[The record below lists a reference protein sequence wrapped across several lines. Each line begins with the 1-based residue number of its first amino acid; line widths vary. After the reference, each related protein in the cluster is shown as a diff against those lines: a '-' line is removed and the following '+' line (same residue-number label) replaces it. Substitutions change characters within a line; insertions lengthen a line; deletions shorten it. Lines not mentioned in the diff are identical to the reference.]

1 VHRQR
6 WLESQR
12 HEEPMN
18 RKEEIVKFILNEKTL
33 VSVDLIAKAVSS
45 SPKTVRNE
53 LDLIEPILHDHHLVM
68 VKKPGQGIT
77 IEGDPYD
84 KQQLLSTF
92 KTRRDSDYLTPLERQ
107 RSILSKLFAENR
119 PLMIKELGLDYYVSR
134 STVTKDISE
143 LNAMLSDFQLVIEY
157 QKGEGIIIVGEE
169 SAKRKAL
176 AKLVPFEENKN
187 LVYYITDEKD
197 HRSRSFV
204 NRFEEALQMDYKKVE
219 EIVAEAETK
228 LGYSFSTEAR
238 INLII
243 HIAIAIRRTKQGNNI
258 RLTDELIHAL
268 DHQEEYDIAFETA
281 RHINE
286 EFKVTLS
293 DTETYYILL
302 HFMGAKR
309 IKEGLNVLNF
319 KLSSD
324 TPVLEDL
331 ILKFIQNV
339 QMELNLFLESD
350 TQLFNSLILHLK
362 PTINRL
368 LYGLSLENPMF
379 EEIKFS
385 YPTIYQAI
393 ANHVSLF
400 KSMFHIEMP
409 PNEIAYLALH
419 FAAARERNIKP
430 IRTLVMCASGLGT
443 SQLIVAKLK
452 RAFNNLEI
460 VDVTSTMDV
469 SRYDETMI
477 DLIISTVAVQSKVKT
492 IIINPL
498 LPQYDMNAI
507 RDIVEGKKTL
517 PASKATITKDDIHLN
532 VDLKSKEEVLAFL
545 NQTLIQRKLVTEG
558 YLKSMQD
565 RENLG
570 PTIISSMIA
579 IPHGDFS
586 CVLRSCIQVVTLVHP
601 VLWEDDI
608 EVKMIL
614 NVVSTKED
622 ASDYIPFFTHLADHS
637 DDLALWNRICA
648 MKDKEDVAQAVN
660 EVLLSS

>member
-1 VHRQR
+1 
-6 WLESQR
+6 
-12 HEEPMN
+12 MN
-18 RKEEIVKFILNEKTL
+18 RKEDIVKFILNEKNL
-33 VSVDLIAKAVSS
+33 VSVDLIAKAVNS

-53 LDLIEPILHDHHLVM
+53 LDLIEPILQDHHLVM
-68 VKKPGQGIT
+68 IKKPGQGIT

-84 KQQLLSTF
+84 KQQLLSFF
-92 KTRRDSDYLTPLERQ
+92 KTRHDSSYLSPAERQ

-119 PLMIKELGLDYYVSR
+119 PIMIKELGLDYYVSR
-134 STVTKDISE
+134 STITKDISE
-143 LNAMLSDFQLVIEY
+143 LNGLLNDFQLVIEY
-157 QKGEGIIIVGEE
+157 QKGEGIVIVGEE

-176 AKLVPFEENKN
+176 AKLVPFEENRS
-187 LVYYITDEKD
+187 LVYYNADD
-197 HRSRSFV
+197 NDRRSHSFV
-204 NRFEEALQMDYKKVE
+204 NRFEEALQLDYKKVE
-219 EIVAEAETK
+219 EIVAHAETR

-243 HIAIAIRRTKQGNNI
+243 HIAIAIRRTQQGNNI
-258 RLTDELIHAL
+258 RLTEELIHAL
-268 DHQEEYDIAFETA
+268 DHQEEYAIAFETA
-281 RHINE
+281 QRINDA
-286 EFKVTLS
+286 FNVVLS
-293 DTETYYILL
+293 ETETYYILL

-324 TPVLEDL
+324 TPILEDL
-331 ILKFIQNV
+331 ILTFIRNV

-368 LYGLSLENPMF
+368 LYGLSLDNPMF

-460 VDVTSTMDV
+460 VDVTSAMDV
-469 SRYDETMI
+469 SAYDETMI

-492 IIINPL
+492 IVINPL

-507 RDIVEGKKTL
+507 REIVEGKKIL
-517 PASKATITKDDIHLN
+517 PITKATLSKDDIHLH
-532 VDLKSKEEVLAFL
+532 VDLKTKEDVLAFL
-545 NQTLIQRKLVTEG
+545 SSTLLQRKLVTEG
-558 YLKSMQD
+558 YHQSLLD
-565 RENLG
+565 REALG
-570 PTIISSMIA
+570 PTVISSMIA
-579 IPHGDFS
+579 IPHGDFD
-586 CVLRSCIQVVTLVHP
+586 CVLRSVIQVVSLAHP
-601 VLWEDDI
+601 VIWEGDI
-608 EVKMIL
+608 EVKLVL
-614 NVVSTKED
+614 NVVSTKQD
-622 ASDYIPFFTHLADHS
+622 ASDYVPFFSHLADHS
-637 DDLALWNRICA
+637 DDLPLWNRIWA
-648 MKDKEDVAQAVN
+648 MKDKEEVAQAIS

>member
-1 VHRQR
+1 
-6 WLESQR
+6 
-12 HEEPMN
+12 MN
-18 RKEEIVKFILNEKTL
+18 RKEEIVKFILNEKSY
-33 VSVDLIAKAVSS
+33 VSVDVIAKAVNT

-53 LDLIEPILHDHHLVM
+53 LVLIEPVIDEHHLSIIR
-68 VKKPGQGIT
+68 KPGQGIS

-84 KQQLLSTF
+84 KQQLLSYF
-92 KTRRDSDYLTPLERQ
+92 KTRHDTSYLSPADRQ
-107 RSILSKLFAENR
+107 RSILSKLFSENR

-134 STVTKDISE
+134 STITKDISE
-143 LNAMLSDFQLVIEY
+143 INLMLQDFKLMVEY
-157 QKGEGIIIVGEE
+157 QKGEGIVIVGEE
-169 SAKRKAL
+169 TAKRKAL
-176 AKLVPFEENKN
+176 AKLLPFEENKN
-187 LVYYITDEKD
+187 LVYFMGDENE
-197 HRSRSFV
+197 RSSHSFM
-204 NRFEEALQMDYKKVE
+204 NRFQESLHLDYKKVE
-219 EIVAEAETK
+219 DIVSEAETK

-243 HIAIAIRRTKQGNNI
+243 HIAIAIRRTQQGNNI
-258 RLTDELIHAL
+258 RLTQELIHAL
-268 DHQEEYDIAFETA
+268 DDQEEYNIAFETA
-281 RHINE
+281 KRINE
-286 EFKVTLS
+286 EFNVALS
-293 DTETYYILL
+293 ETETYYILL

-309 IKEGLNVLNF
+309 IKEGLNVFNF

-331 ILKFIQNV
+331 ILKFIRSV
-339 QMELNLFLESD
+339 QLELNLFLESD

-385 YPTIYQAI
+385 YPTIYMAI
-393 ANHVSLF
+393 ANNVYLF
-400 KSMFHIEMP
+400 KEMFHIEMP
-409 PNEIAYLALH
+409 ANEIAYLALH

-430 IRTLVMCASGLGT
+430 IRVLVMCASGLGT

-469 SRYDETMI
+469 SRYDESMI
-477 DLIISTVAVQSKVKT
+477 DLIISTVSVQSKVKT
-492 IIINPL
+492 IVINAL

-507 RDIVEGKKTL
+507 REIVEGKKTFA
-517 PASKATITKDDIHLN
+517 PTKASLSKDNLHIHL
-532 VDLKSKEEVLAFL
+532 DLKSKEDILTFL
-545 NQTLIQRKLVTEG
+545 HTNLLSKKMVNED
-558 YLKSMQD
+558 YLKSLWD
-565 RENLG
+565 REALG
-570 PTIISSMIA
+570 PTVISSLIA
-579 IPHGDFS
+579 VPHGAFET
-586 CVLRSCIQVVTLVHP
+586 VLRSCIQVVTLAHP
-601 VLWEDDI
+601 VVWDGTN

-622 ASDYIPFFTHLADHS
+622 ASDYIEFFTRLADNS

-648 MKDKEDVAQAVN
+648 MKDKDELAKALE

>member
-1 VHRQR
+1 
-6 WLESQR
+6 
-12 HEEPMN
+12 MN

-33 VSVDLIAKAVSS
+33 VSVDVIAKAINT

-53 LDLIEPILHDHHLVM
+53 LDLIEPILIDHHLTIIR
-68 VKKPGQGIT
+68 KPGQGIS
-77 IEGDPYD
+77 IQGEPSD
-84 KQQLLSTF
+84 KQALISYF
-92 KTRRDSDYLTPLERQ
+92 KTRHDYSYLSPVERQ

-134 STVTKDISE
+134 STITKDISE
-143 LNAMLSDFQLVIEY
+143 INEMIKDFQLMVEY
-157 QKGEGIIIVGEE
+157 QKGEGIVINGEE

-187 LVYYITDEKD
+187 LVYYMNDENE
-197 HRSRSFV
+197 RSSHSFM
-204 NRFEEALQMDYKKVE
+204 NRFQEALQLDYKKVE
-219 EIVAEAETK
+219 EIVAESESK

-243 HIAIAIRRTKQGNNI
+243 HIAIAIRRTQQGNNI
-258 RLTDELIHAL
+258 RLTEELIAAL
-268 DHQEEYDIAFETA
+268 DHQKEYDIAFETA
-281 RHINE
+281 ARINE
-286 EFKVTLS
+286 VFKVVLS
-293 DTETYYILL
+293 ETETYYILL

-339 QMELNLFLESD
+339 QLELNLFLESD

-385 YPTIYQAI
+385 YPSIYTSI
-393 ANHVSLF
+393 ANNVYLF
-400 KSMFHIEMP
+400 KNMFHIEMP
-409 PNEIAYLALH
+409 ANEIAYLALH

-430 IRTLVMCASGLGT
+430 IRVLVMCASGLGT

-469 SRYDETMI
+469 SKYDETMI

-492 IIINPL
+492 IVINAL

-507 RDIVEGKKTL
+507 REVVEGKKIQSSTK
-517 PASKATITKDDIHLN
+517 ASLSKEDIHLQI
-532 VDLKSKEEVLAFL
+532 DLKSKEEILDYL
-545 NQTLIQRKLVTEG
+545 NTNLLSKKLVTED
-558 YLKSMQD
+558 YLKSLWD
-565 RENLG
+565 REAMG
-570 PTIISSMIA
+570 PTVISSMIA
-579 IPHGDFS
+579 IPHGAYEA
-586 CVLRSCIQVVTLVHP
+586 VLKSCIQIVTLAHP
-601 VLWEDDI
+601 VKWDGDN

-622 ASDYIPFFTHLADHS
+622 ASDYIPFFTHLADHC
-637 DDLALWNRICA
+637 DDTALWNRICS
-648 MKDKEDVAQAVN
+648 MKNKEDLAQTLS
-660 EVLLSS
+660 EVLLISS

>member
-1 VHRQR
+1 
-6 WLESQR
+6 
-12 HEEPMN
+12 MN
-18 RKEEIVKFILNEKTL
+18 RKEDIVKFILNEKNL
-33 VSVDLIAKAVSS
+33 VSVDVIAKAVNS

-53 LDLIEPILHDHHLVM
+53 LDLIEPILQDHHLVM
-68 VKKPGQGIT
+68 IKKPGQGIT

-84 KQQLLSTF
+84 KQQLLSFF
-92 KTRRDSDYLTPLERQ
+92 KTRHDSSYLSPAERQ

-119 PLMIKELGLDYYVSR
+119 PIMIKELGLDYYVSR
-134 STVTKDISE
+134 STITKDISE
-143 LNAMLSDFQLVIEY
+143 LNALLSDFQLVIEY
-157 QKGEGIIIVGEE
+157 QKGEGIVILGEE

-176 AKLVPFEENKN
+176 AKLVPFEENRS
-187 LVYYITDEKD
+187 LVYYNTDD
-197 HRSRSFV
+197 NDRRTHSFV
-204 NRFEEALQMDYKKVE
+204 NRFEEALQLNYKKVE
-219 EIVAEAETK
+219 EIVAHAETR

-243 HIAIAIRRTKQGNNI
+243 HIAIAIRRTQQGNNI
-258 RLTDELIHAL
+258 RLTEELIHAL
-268 DHQEEYDIAFETA
+268 DHQEEYAIAFETA
-281 RHINE
+281 QRIND
-286 EFKVTLS
+286 EFKVNLS
-293 DTETYYILL
+293 ETETYYILL

-309 IKEGLNVLNF
+309 IKEGLNVFNF

-324 TPVLEDL
+324 TPILEDL

-368 LYGLSLENPMF
+368 LYGLSLDNPMF

-460 VDVTSTMDV
+460 VDVTSAMDV
-469 SRYDETMI
+469 SAYDESMI

-492 IIINPL
+492 IVINPL

-507 RDIVEGKKTL
+507 REIVEGKKVMAAT
-517 PASKATITKDDIHLN
+517 KATLSKDDIHLH
-532 VDLKSKEEVLAFL
+532 VDLKTKEEVLAFL
-545 NQTLIQRKLVTEG
+545 SSTLLQRKLVTEG
-558 YLKSMQD
+558 YHQSLLD
-565 RENLG
+565 REALG
-570 PTIISSMIA
+570 PTVISSIIA
-579 IPHGDFS
+579 IPHGDFD
-586 CVLRSCIQVVTLVHP
+586 CVLRSVIQVVTLAHP
-601 VLWEDDI
+601 VVWENDV
-608 EVKMIL
+608 EVKLVL
-614 NVVSTKED
+614 NVVSTKAD
-622 ASDYIPFFTHLADHS
+622 ASDYVPFFSHLADHS
-637 DDLALWNRICA
+637 DDLPLWNRIWA
-648 MKDKEDVAQAVN
+648 MKDKEDVAQAIS

>member
-1 VHRQR
+1 
-6 WLESQR
+6 
-12 HEEPMN
+12 MN
-18 RKEEIVKFILNEKTL
+18 RKEDIVKFILNEKNL
-33 VSVDLIAKAVSS
+33 VSVDVIAKAVNS

-53 LDLIEPILHDHHLVM
+53 LDLIEPILQDHHLIM

-77 IEGDPYD
+77 IEGDPND

-92 KTRRDSDYLTPLERQ
+92 KTRRDTSYLSPLERQ

-134 STVTKDISE
+134 STITKDISE
-143 LNAMLSDFQLVIEY
+143 LNVMLADFNLVIEY
-157 QKGEGIIIVGEE
+157 LKGEGTVIVGEE
-169 SAKRKAL
+169 SAKRKAM

-187 LVYYITDEKD
+187 LVYYISDEHD
-197 HRSRSFV
+197 RRSNSFV
-204 NRFEEALQMDYKKVE
+204 NRFEESLQMDYKKVE
-219 EIVAEAETK
+219 EIVAESEIK
-228 LGYSFSTEAR
+228 LGYSFSMEAR

-268 DHQEEYDIAFETA
+268 DHQEEYSIALETA
-281 RHINE
+281 QRINSV
-286 EFKVTLS
+286 FNVALS
-293 DTETYYILL
+293 ETETYYILL

-309 IKEGLNVLNF
+309 IKEGLNVFNF

-339 QMELNLFLESD
+339 QMELNLFLETD

-409 PNEIAYLALH
+409 PNEIAYLVLH

-469 SRYDETMI
+469 NSYDESMI
-477 DLIISTVAVQSKVKT
+477 DLIISTVAIQSKVKT

-507 RDIVEGKKTL
+507 REIVEGKKIL
-517 PASKATITKDDIHLN
+517 PASKATISKDDIHLN
-532 VDLKSKEEVLAFL
+532 VDLKTKEDVLYFL
-545 NQTLIQRKLVTEG
+545 NQTLSKRKLVTEG
-558 YLKSMQD
+558 YLESLHR
-565 RENLG
+565 REALG

-579 IPHGDFS
+579 IPHGDFEF
-586 CVLRSCIQVVTLVHP
+586 VLRSCIQVIVLAHP
-601 VLWEDDI
+601 VLWEKDV

-622 ASDYIPFFTHLADHS
+622 ASDYIPFFSHLADHS
-637 DDLALWNRICA
+637 DDLALWNRICG
-648 MKDKEDVAQAVN
+648 MKDKEEVAQAIS

>member
-1 VHRQR
+1 
-6 WLESQR
+6 
-12 HEEPMN
+12 MN
-18 RKEEIVKFILNEKTL
+18 RKEDIVKFILNEKNL
-33 VSVDLIAKAVSS
+33 VSVDLIAKAVNS

-53 LDLIEPILHDHHLVM
+53 LDLIEPILQDHHLVM
-68 VKKPGQGIT
+68 IKKPGQGIT

-84 KQQLLSTF
+84 KQQLLSFF
-92 KTRRDSDYLTPLERQ
+92 KTRHDSSYLSPAERQ

-119 PLMIKELGLDYYVSR
+119 PIMIKELGLDYYVSR
-134 STVTKDISE
+134 STITKDISE
-143 LNAMLSDFQLVIEY
+143 LNGLLHDFQLVIEY
-157 QKGEGIIIVGEE
+157 QKGEGIVIVGEE

-176 AKLVPFEENKN
+176 AKLVPFEENRS
-187 LVYYITDEKD
+187 LVYYNADD
-197 HRSRSFV
+197 NDRRSHSFV
-204 NRFEEALQMDYKKVE
+204 NRFEEALQLDYKKVE
-219 EIVAEAETK
+219 EIVAQAETR

-243 HIAIAIRRTKQGNNI
+243 HIAIAIRRTQQGNNI
-258 RLTDELIHAL
+258 RLTEELIHAL
-268 DHQEEYDIAFETA
+268 DHQEEYAIAFETA
-281 RHINE
+281 QRINDA
-286 EFKVTLS
+286 FNVVLS
-293 DTETYYILL
+293 ETETYYILL

-324 TPVLEDL
+324 TPILEDL
-331 ILKFIQNV
+331 ILTFIRNV

-368 LYGLSLENPMF
+368 LYGLSLDNPMF

-460 VDVTSTMDV
+460 VDVTSAMDV
-469 SRYDETMI
+469 SAYDETMI
-477 DLIISTVAVQSKVKT
+477 DLIISTVAVKTKVKT
-492 IIINPL
+492 IVINPL

-507 RDIVEGKKTL
+507 REIVEGKKIL
-517 PASKATITKDDIHLN
+517 PITKASLSKDDIHLH
-532 VDLKSKEEVLAFL
+532 VDLKTKEDVLAFL
-545 NQTLIQRKLVTEG
+545 SSTLLQRKLVTEG
-558 YLKSMQD
+558 YHQSLLD
-565 RENLG
+565 REALG
-570 PTIISSMIA
+570 PTVISSMIA
-579 IPHGDFS
+579 IPHGDFD
-586 CVLRSCIQVVTLVHP
+586 CVLRSVIQVVSLAHP
-601 VLWEDDI
+601 VIWEGDI
-608 EVKMIL
+608 EVKLVL
-614 NVVSTKED
+614 NVVSTKQD
-622 ASDYIPFFTHLADHS
+622 ASDYVPFFSHLADHS
-637 DDLALWNRICA
+637 DDLPLWNRIWA
-648 MKDKEDVAQAVN
+648 MKDKEEVAQAIS

>member
-1 VHRQR
+1 
-6 WLESQR
+6 
-12 HEEPMN
+12 MN
-18 RKEEIVKFILNEKTL
+18 RKEEIVKFILNEKSL
-33 VSVDLIAKAVSS
+33 VSVDVIAKAINT

-53 LDLIEPILHDHHLVM
+53 LDLIEPILVDHHLTIIR
-68 VKKPGQGIT
+68 KPGQGIS
-77 IEGDPYD
+77 IIGEASD
-84 KQQLLSTF
+84 KQALISYF
-92 KTRRDSDYLTPLERQ
+92 KTRHDYSYLSPAERQ
-107 RSILSKLFAENR
+107 RSILAKLFAENR

-134 STVTKDISE
+134 STITKDISE
-143 LNAMLSDFQLVIEY
+143 INEMIKDFRLVVEY
-157 QKGEGIIIVGEE
+157 QKGEGIVILGEE

-187 LVYYITDEKD
+187 LVYYMNDENE
-197 HRSRSFV
+197 RSSHSFM
-204 NRFEEALQMDYKKVE
+204 NRFQESLQLDYKKVE

-243 HIAIAIRRTKQGNNI
+243 HIAIAIRRTQQGNNI
-258 RLTDELIHAL
+258 RLTEELISAL
-268 DHQEEYDIAFETA
+268 DHQKEYDIAFETA
-281 RHINE
+281 ARINE
-286 EFKVTLS
+286 VFKVVLS
-293 DTETYYILL
+293 ETETYYILL

-339 QMELNLFLESD
+339 QLELNLFLESD

-385 YPTIYQAI
+385 YPSIYTSI
-393 ANHVSLF
+393 ANNVYLF
-400 KSMFHIEMP
+400 KNMFHIEMP
-409 PNEIAYLALH
+409 ANEIAYLALH

-430 IRTLVMCASGLGT
+430 IRVLVMCASGLGT

-469 SRYDETMI
+469 SKYDETMI

-492 IIINPL
+492 IVINAL
-498 LPQYDMNAI
+498 LPQYDMNTI
-507 RDIVEGKKTL
+507 REVVEGKKIQSSTK
-517 PASKATITKDDIHLN
+517 ASLSKEDIHLQ
-532 VDLKSKEEVLAFL
+532 VDLKSKEEIL
-545 NQTLIQRKLVTEG
+545 NYLNDNLLSKKLVTED
-558 YLKSMQD
+558 YLKSLWD
-565 RENLG
+565 REAMG
-570 PTIISSMIA
+570 PTVISSMIA
-579 IPHGDFS
+579 IPHGAYEA
-586 CVLRSCIQVVTLVHP
+586 VLKSCIQIVTLVHP
-601 VLWEDDI
+601 VKWDGDN

-622 ASDYIPFFTHLADHS
+622 ASDYIPFFTHLADHC
-637 DDLALWNRICA
+637 DDTALWNRICG
-648 MKDKEDVAQAVN
+648 MKNKEDLAQTLG
-660 EVLLSS
+660 EVLLISS

>member
-1 VHRQR
+1 
-6 WLESQR
+6 
-12 HEEPMN
+12 MN
-18 RKEEIVKFILNEKTL
+18 RKEDIVKFILNEKNL
-33 VSVDLIAKAVSS
+33 VSVDVIAKAVNS

-53 LDLIEPILHDHHLVM
+53 LDLIEPILQDHHLVM
-68 VKKPGQGIT
+68 IKKPGQGIT

-84 KQQLLSTF
+84 KQQLLSFF
-92 KTRRDSDYLTPLERQ
+92 KTRHDSSYLSPAERQ

-119 PLMIKELGLDYYVSR
+119 PIMIKELGLDYYVSR
-134 STVTKDISE
+134 STITKDISE
-143 LNAMLSDFQLVIEY
+143 LNALLSDFQLVIEY
-157 QKGEGIIIVGEE
+157 QKGEGIVILGEE

-176 AKLVPFEENKN
+176 AKLVPFEENRS
-187 LVYYITDEKD
+187 LVYYNTDD
-197 HRSRSFV
+197 NDRRTHSFV
-204 NRFEEALQMDYKKVE
+204 NRFEEALQLNYKKVE
-219 EIVAEAETK
+219 EIVAHAETR

-243 HIAIAIRRTKQGNNI
+243 HIAIAIRRTQQGNNI
-258 RLTDELIHAL
+258 RLTEELIHAL
-268 DHQEEYDIAFETA
+268 DHQEEYAIAFETA
-281 RHINE
+281 QRIND
-286 EFKVTLS
+286 EFKVNLS
-293 DTETYYILL
+293 ETETYYILL

-309 IKEGLNVLNF
+309 IKEGLNVFNF

-324 TPVLEDL
+324 TPILEDL

-368 LYGLSLENPMF
+368 LYGLSLDNPMF

-393 ANHVSLF
+393 ANNVSLF

-460 VDVTSTMDV
+460 VDVTSAMDV
-469 SRYDETMI
+469 SAYDESMI

-492 IIINPL
+492 IVINPL

-507 RDIVEGKKTL
+507 REIVEGKKVL
-517 PASKATITKDDIHLN
+517 PTTKATLSKDDIHLH
-532 VDLKSKEEVLAFL
+532 VDLKTKEEVLAFL
-545 NQTLIQRKLVTEG
+545 STTLLQRKLVTEG
-558 YLKSMQD
+558 YHQSLLD
-565 RENLG
+565 REALG
-570 PTIISSMIA
+570 PTVISSIIA
-579 IPHGDFS
+579 IPHGDFD
-586 CVLRSCIQVVTLVHP
+586 CVLRSVIQVVTLAHP
-601 VLWEDDI
+601 VVWENDV
-608 EVKMIL
+608 EVKLVL
-614 NVVSTKED
+614 NVVSTKQD
-622 ASDYIPFFTHLADHS
+622 ASDYVPFFSHLADHS
-637 DDLALWNRICA
+637 DDLPLWNRIWA
-648 MKDKEDVAQAVN
+648 MKDKEDVAQAIS